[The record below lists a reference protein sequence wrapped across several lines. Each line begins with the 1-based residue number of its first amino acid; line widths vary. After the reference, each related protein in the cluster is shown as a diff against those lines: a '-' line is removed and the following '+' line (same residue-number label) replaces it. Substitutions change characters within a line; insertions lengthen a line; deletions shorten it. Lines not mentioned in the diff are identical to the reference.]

1 MTAVVEKHFSGFL
14 ANAKSRSGKTVQSWE
29 QEKTSLV
36 LKFDDFYKHEC
47 SNLPSDL
54 PEQALTVLKRLHAKA
69 KDGIEAMF
77 NTCKASQRKDA
88 DDFGTGL
95 TKLASTVKKASDK
108 EILRLED
115 EVHKSR
121 LAVESFKRQIKS
133 RLSDS
138 REPESVEVVED
149 RRETRTATPISGG
162 MGFDVAHRRATER
175 GPRTPSSQT
184 RAQRNLAQRQA
195 PTLPPISSPVVSPVS
210 RNVPARSPTRVPA
223 RSVVQGVSYRAPSP
237 ATVSPAMRTTSTA
250 RKSQASKSIQSEEL
264 GDIHPIME
272 ETMRLGSAISQEY
285 EDNLHMLDEEQSE
298 WENMDEIDEVIWQ
311 SEFDGLYNEPDA
323 NSALAGSE
331 DSPQDDSFEDL
342 SARNSRLAR
351 KRSRLNKEIAG
362 LHEKNEKFQEIIDE
376 LKGSNEML
384 TRENEDLRMY
394 TGNQGQTAENANQ
407 IGIDEDLDFPTS
419 LPRVPTIPHTPTT
432 AGMPGSPLSTPRAH
446 ISTDTSKINSPL
458 TPVPLARA
466 STNDSIRSDWGK
478 PIGTHF
484 PGSLHRSDTSD
495 MASPDDVGPYTGTMS
510 DVMALL
516 RSAVVRCN
524 KDIQTCHKE
533 KKTLPGHENSTYFLF
548 ESWEDSARRNRHDF
562 RQTISYF
569 QTISGKSSS
578 KSRSHASSSS
588 LGGSPRSVGSSST
601 ATNTFK
607 SFDGGFAEGAGWNS
621 PAFVPPKSGNAPGLT
636 NPEGKLHKSKTA
648 QESPPMEGS
657 VDKKGSTRGGS
668 SSTRGGS
675 SKKSQSNPK
684 RQPQNSQKSSG
695 SRTGTGGTKSS
706 MAHGEKRGDDD
717 DDDDDKIV
725 RILTHPM
732 LEKYRHIGMH
742 PLFVAIILYL
752 AVHWSSFKFWVD
764 RQVRRPVR
772 EYITRKLPSK
782 FSSRSTAIAMIMLL
796 ITGFFYLYFKTYL
809 VYLVVQKER
818 AMWRDGNNVAMRLEL
833 KRTGKPSG
841 VSLWGLSEE
850 QGLVRQS
857 VGDFVEFICW
867 SLGFTALKNSV
878 SVWAL
883 NLWAAVFGS
892 FSYVWAVVSDSA
904 SFTWEVCCWALAMTK
919 LVLGNGINTAMHKA
933 KLVFVGGH

>member
-14 ANAKSRSGKTVQSWE
+14 DHVKLRSGKTVQSWE

-36 LKFDDFYKHEC
+36 LDFDTFYKHEC

-54 PEQALTVLKRLHAKA
+54 PEQALTVLKRLHARA

-95 TKLASTVKKASDK
+95 TKLASTVKETSDK
-108 EILRLED
+108 EILRLEN
-115 EVHKSR
+115 EVQKSR
-121 LAVESFKRQIKS
+121 LTVESFKRQIKS
-133 RLSDS
+133 RLNDS

-149 RRETRTATPISGG
+149 RREKRAATPISGG
-162 MGFDVAHRRATER
+162 MGFDIAHRRATGR

-184 RAQRNLAQRQA
+184 RAQRILAQRQA
-195 PTLPPISSPVVSPVS
+195 STLPPISSPVVSPVS
-210 RNVPARSPTRVPA
+210 RNVPARSPTRVHA
-223 RSVVQGVSYRAPSP
+223 RSVVRGASYRAPSP

-250 RKSQASKSIQSEEL
+250 RKSQAPKGMQSEEL

-272 ETMRLGSAISQEY
+272 DTMRLGSAISQEY

-298 WENMDEIDEVIWQ
+298 WENMDEIDEVLWQ
-311 SEFDGLYNEPDA
+311 S
-323 NSALAGSE
+323 SE

-342 SARNSRLAR
+342 SARNSRLSR
-351 KRSRLNKEIAG
+351 EKSRLNKEIAS
-362 LHEKNEKFQEIIDE
+362 LHEENEKIQEIIKE

-394 TGNQGQTAENANQ
+394 TGNQGQPAENANQ

-432 AGMPGSPLSTPRAH
+432 AGIPGSPLSTPRAH
-446 ISTDTSKINSPL
+446 NISTDTSKMNSPL
-458 TPVPLARA
+458 TPLPLARA

-533 KKTLPGHENSTYFLF
+533 KKTSPGHETPTNFLF

-588 LGGSPRSVGSSST
+588 LGGSSRPAGSSFT

-607 SFDGGFAEGAGWNS
+607 SFDGDFAEGAGWNS

-636 NPEGKLHKSKTA
+636 NPEGKLHKPKTA

-657 VDKKGSTRGGS
+657 VDKKG
-668 SSTRGGS
+668 STRGGS

-695 SRTGTGGTKSS
+695 SRTGTEGTKSS
-706 MAHGEKRGDDD
+706 IAHGKKRDDD
-717 DDDDDKIV
+717 DDDDDDDIV

-732 LEKYRHIGMH
+732 LEKYRHIRMH
-742 PLFVAIILYL
+742 PLLMAIILYL

-764 RQVRRPVR
+764 RRVRRPVR
-772 EYITRKLPSK
+772 EYITRKLPSR
-782 FSSRSTAIAMIMLL
+782 FSSRSTAIAMTMLL

-818 AMWRDGNNVAMRLEL
+818 QMWRDGNNVAMRLEL
-833 KRTGKPSG
+833 KRAGKPSG

-857 VGDFVEFICW
+857 VDDFVEFICW

-883 NLWAAVFGS
+883 DMWAAMFGS
-892 FSYVWAVVSDSA
+892 FSYA
-904 SFTWEVCCWALAMTK
+904 WEVCCWALVTTN
-919 LVLGNGINTAMHKA
+919 LVLGNGINTAMHRA
-933 KLVFVGGH
+933 KLVFVGRN

>member
-115 EVHKSR
+115 EVHKSK

-133 RLSDS
+133 RLNDS

-237 ATVSPAMRTTSTA
+237 ATVLPAMRTTSTA
-250 RKSQASKSIQSEEL
+250 RKSQASKSIQPEEL

-285 EDNLHMLDEEQSE
+285 EDNLHMLGEEQSE
-298 WENMDEIDEVIWQ
+298 WENMDEIDEVLWQ
-311 SEFDGLYNEPDA
+311 S
-323 NSALAGSE
+323 SE
-331 DSPQDDSFEDL
+331 DSPQDDSFEDI

-351 KRSRLNKEIAG
+351 ERSRLNKEIAC
-362 LHEKNEKFQEIIDE
+362 LHEENEKFQEIIDE

-394 TGNQGQTAENANQ
+394 TGNQGQTAKSANQ

-446 ISTDTSKINSPL
+446 NISADTSKINSPL

-484 PGSLHRSDTSD
+484 SESLHRSDTSD

-516 RSAVVRCN
+516 RSAIVRCN

-533 KKTLPGHENSTYFLF
+533 KKTSPGHETSTYFLF

-588 LGGSPRSVGSSST
+588 LRGSPRSVGSSFT

-607 SFDGGFAEGAGWNS
+607 SFDSGFAEGAGWNS

-668 SSTRGGS
+668 FSTRGGS

-695 SRTGTGGTKSS
+695 SRTGTRGTKSS

-717 DDDDDKIV
+717 DDDDNIV

-742 PLFVAIILYL
+742 SLFVAIILYF

-764 RQVRRPVR
+764 RRVRRPVR
-772 EYITRKLPSK
+772 EYITRKLPSR

-919 LVLGNGINTAMHKA
+919 LVLRNGINTAMHKA

>member
-1 MTAVVEKHFSGFL
+1 MTAAVEKHFSVFL
-14 ANAKSRSGKTVQSWE
+14 DNAKLRSGQTVQSWE

-36 LKFDDFYKHEC
+36 LDFDTFYKHEC
-47 SNLPSDL
+47 SSLPSDL
-54 PEQALTVLKRLHAKA
+54 PEQALTVLKRLHARA
-69 KDGIEAMF
+69 KEGIEAMF

-95 TKLASTVKKASDK
+95 TKLASTVKKTSDK

-115 EVHKSR
+115 EAHKSR

-133 RLSDS
+133 RLNDS

-149 RRETRTATPISGG
+149 RREKRAATPISGG
-162 MGFDVAHRRATER
+162 MGFDIAHRRATGR

-184 RAQRNLAQRQA
+184 RAQRILAQRQA
-195 PTLPPISSPVVSPVS
+195 PTLPVVLPVS

-223 RSVVQGVSYRAPSP
+223 RSVVQGASYRAPSP

-250 RKSQASKSIQSEEL
+250 RKSQAPKGMQSEEL

-298 WENMDEIDEVIWQ
+298 WENMDEIDEVLWQ
-311 SEFDGLYNEPDA
+311 S
-323 NSALAGSE
+323 SE

-342 SARNSRLAR
+342 SARNSRLSR
-351 KRSRLNKEIAG
+351 EKSRLNKEIAS
-362 LHEKNEKFQEIIDE
+362 LHEENEKFQEIIEE

-394 TGNQGQTAENANQ
+394 TGNQGQPAGNANQ

-432 AGMPGSPLSTPRAH
+432 AGIPGSPLSTPRAH
-446 ISTDTSKINSPL
+446 NISTDTSKMNSPL
-458 TPVPLARA
+458 TPLPLARA
-466 STNDSIRSDWGK
+466 ATNDSIRSDWGK

-533 KKTLPGHENSTYFLF
+533 KKTSPGHETPTNFLF

-588 LGGSPRSVGSSST
+588 LGGSPRSVGSSFT

-607 SFDGGFAEGAGWNS
+607 SFGGDFAEGVGWDS

-636 NPEGKLHKSKTA
+636 NPEGKLHEPKTA

-657 VDKKGSTRGGS
+657 VDKKGSTQGGS
-668 SSTRGGS
+668 SSTSGGS

-684 RQPQNSQKSSG
+684 GQPQNSQKSSG

-706 MAHGEKRGDDD
+706 IAHGEKRGDDD
-717 DDDDDKIV
+717 DDDNDDIV
-725 RILTHPM
+725 RSLTHPM
-732 LEKYRHIGMH
+732 LEKYRHTGMH

-752 AVHWSSFKFWVD
+752 AVRWSSFKFWVD
-764 RQVRRPVR
+764 QRVRRPMR
-772 EYITRKLPSK
+772 EYITRKLPSR
-782 FSSRSTAIAMIMLL
+782 FSSLSTAIAMIMLL

-818 AMWRDGNNVAMRLEL
+818 QMWRDGNNVAMRLEL
-833 KRTGKPSG
+833 KRAGKPSG

-883 NLWAAVFGS
+883 NM
-892 FSYVWAVVSDSA
+892 WAVVSDSA
-904 SFTWEVCCWALAMTK
+904 SFAWEVCCWALATTN
-919 LVLGNGINTAMHKA
+919 LVLGNGVNTAMHRA
-933 KLVFVGGH
+933 KLVFVGGN